1 MTQNHHAFLGI
12 DFQELD
18 GIKAAYASHISD
30 DGSSLV
36 GDVSNDDQR
45 VYSSTVEEQKSFLK
59 ELGISENIFGE
70 LK

>member
-1 MTQNHHAFLGI
+1 MTQNYPTFLGI
-12 DFQELD
+12 DFQELH

-36 GDVSNDDQR
+36 GDVSNDDQK
-45 VYSSTVEEQKSFLK
+45 VYNSTINEQKSFLK
-59 ELGISENIFGE
+59 ELGIPEDIFGE